1 MPRSLWRKA
10 VRAGHTRAFRTRSFG
25 KVSSSPAVAVTSPSL
40 LEAALHHKRITPAAG
55 AVLPCAKAE
64 RNAATRKVGPEPA
77 DHAPLQRICYSTV
90 MTREQIATIL
100 ERVAGLPEEAH
111 AELIESLAQ
120 IEAKYA
126 GVYKLTEEERAALDR
141 SFEDVQH
148 GRFASSEKIEAILA
162 RYRG

>member
-1 MPRSLWRKA
+1 
-10 VRAGHTRAFRTRSFG
+10 
-25 KVSSSPAVAVTSPSL
+25 
-40 LEAALHHKRITPAAG
+40 
-55 AVLPCAKAE
+55 
-64 RNAATRKVGPEPA
+64 
-77 DHAPLQRICYSTV
+77 